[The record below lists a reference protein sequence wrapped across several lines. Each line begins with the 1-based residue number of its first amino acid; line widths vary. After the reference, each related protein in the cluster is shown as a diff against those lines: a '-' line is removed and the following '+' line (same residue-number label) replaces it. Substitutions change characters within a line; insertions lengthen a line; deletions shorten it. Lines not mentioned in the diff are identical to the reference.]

1 MFKRLVTDYE
11 ALLTFV
17 VAGGGFAGVE
27 TIGSINDFFKAVPLV
42 IVTLGSTSIPRFCRC
57 SVAALAICFQFTTPV
72 ESWVDFRER
81 HFPQP
86 TARGRY

>member
-27 TIGSINDFFKAVPLV
+27 TIGSINDFFKAPPWSLSRSG
-42 IVTLGSTSIPRFCRC
+42 LPRYRGF
-57 SVAALAICFQFTTPV
+57 A
-72 ESWVDFRER
+72 D
-81 HFPQP
+81 
-86 TARGRY
+86 ARLPP